1 MSNLRLYKIMYGKVL
16 SLEKALKQPKCPST
30 EEWIEKM
37 WYNSM
42 DYYSAIKKNKIM
54 PFAVTWIDLESVRHS
69 EVRRRRRNVIWH
81 PLYMESKKKCYKW
94 SYKTERDSRLRKWT
108 YGCQGEGIVRSLGRS
123 CTHCYI
129 KIELDG
135 RGAWGRID
143 IHICMYSWVPSL
155 FT

>member
-54 PFAVTWIDLESVRHS
+54 PFAVTWIDLESVRHR
-69 EVRRRRRNVIWH
+69 EGRRRRRNVI
-81 PLYMESKKKCYKW
+81 
-94 SYKTERDSRLRKWT
+94 
-108 YGCQGEGIVRSLGRS
+108 
-123 CTHCYI
+123 
-129 KIELDG
+129 
-135 RGAWGRID
+135 
-143 IHICMYSWVPSL
+143 
-155 FT
+155 